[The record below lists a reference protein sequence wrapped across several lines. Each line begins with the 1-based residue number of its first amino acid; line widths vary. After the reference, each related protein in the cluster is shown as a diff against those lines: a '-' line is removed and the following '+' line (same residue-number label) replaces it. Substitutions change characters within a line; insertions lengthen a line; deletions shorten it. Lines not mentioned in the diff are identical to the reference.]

1 MFDPIANFR
10 RMAVSAILT
19 TIVICIGCAILANV
33 IVWLARP

>member
-10 RMAVSAILT
+10 RMAASAIFMAIAL
-19 TIVICIGCAILANV
+19 CIGCAILANI